1 MDIAAMSIS
10 LNNLK
15 VGHQVNSSVLKMA
28 MDSSEVQSAE
38 LIKMLEANTKM
49 MEQMMNPHLGANL
62 DVKA

>member
-15 VGHQVNSSVLKMA
+15 VGHQVNTSVLKMA

-38 LIKMLEANTKM
+38 LIKMLEACIYLNFICYELTF
-49 MEQMMNPHLGANL
+49 
-62 DVKA
+62 